1 MRTRTLALLAFVVM
15 CVQDI
20 AGTFMVV
27 QEASYHILWSG
38 FGDEVQWAAGLAS
51 MLLAADE
58 IIKRG
63 WTHRA
68 RVVCLALSLANF
80 VGTGSGI
87 LLGGALNHH
96 GVSL

>member
-1 MRTRTLALLAFVVM
+1 MV
-15 CVQDI
+15 VQDW
-20 AGTFMVV
+20 AGTFMVIS
-27 QEASYHILWSG
+27 EASYKVLFSG
-38 FGDEVQWAAGLAS
+38 LGDEVQWAAGLVS

-68 RVVCLALSLANF
+68 KIVCAALSAANF
-80 VGTGSGI
+80 IGTGTGI
-87 LLGGALNHH
+87 LLGAALNHH